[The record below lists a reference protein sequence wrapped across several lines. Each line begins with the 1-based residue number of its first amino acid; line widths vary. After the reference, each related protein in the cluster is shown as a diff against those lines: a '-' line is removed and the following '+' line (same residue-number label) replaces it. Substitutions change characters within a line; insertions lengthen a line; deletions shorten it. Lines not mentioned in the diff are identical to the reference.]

1 MGVIKMNHV
10 SAFLGFC
17 LLVTSCQTSQTAA
30 RPASKPHV
38 GPVNQSAKLIEIDK
52 PDTLVFRYT
61 DFTKSAGECD
71 SSLAACAK
79 ISLHYPIFSGSGDE
93 SSLAALNQF
102 IQQFLLTSSTA
113 DSTVYPNPEMF
124 SENFFHEY
132 AEMQSEIPDYVVGWE
147 LIRQVQVIYS
157 TSKVTSLRA
166 TSYAFTGG
174 AHGNSD
180 VQLTSYWRDSGEP
193 VELNDILIPENQLK
207 LNSIAEAIFRKDKN
221 IRENENLDEAGY
233 WFEKNHFMLN
243 RNFAISE
250 TGLLFHFNAYEIAPY
265 SYGGTELMI
274 PFSELSAL
282 LRPELQWRVLIQPR

>member
-17 LLVTSCQTSQTAA
+17 LLVTSCQTSQTSA
-30 RPASKPHV
+30 RPASKPHI

-180 VQLTSYWRDSGEP
+180 VQLTSYWRETGERIQ
-193 VELNDILIPENQLK
+193 LSDILSVNSLDM
-207 LNSIAEAIFRKDKN
+207 LNAIAENNFRRDRD
-221 IRENENLDEAGY
+221 IPGDLSLEEAGY
-233 WFEKNHFMLN
+233 WFKDDQFRLN
-243 RNFAISE
+243 DNFAVGKS
-250 TGLLFHFNAYEIAPY
+250 GLIFHFDQYEIAPY
-265 SYGGTELMI
+265 SFGPIEITIGYDQIDFLTN
-274 PFSELSAL
+274 
-282 LRPELQWRVLIQPR
+282 LR